1 MDKSGISFE
10 RQSQIRELFEANQT
24 HNQRISTY
32 DKRQL
37 DELKNKT
44 MLIDDKP
51 TEGQDEKRRKR
62 NKKRKEKRRKQQAKQ
77 VAMPEAKEQPESSC
91 RLA

>member
-1 MDKSGISFE
+1 MLKEEKQANTTLIEDK
-10 RQSQIRELFEANQT
+10 L
-24 HNQRISTY
+24 
-32 DKRQL
+32 
-37 DELKNKT
+37 
-44 MLIDDKP
+44 

-91 RLA
+91 RLT

>member
-1 MDKSGISFE
+1 MAKCGISFE

-24 HNQRISTY
+24 HNQRISPY

-51 TEGQDEKRRKR
+51 IEGQDEKKR
-62 NKKRKEKRRKQQAKQ
+62 IKNKKRK
-77 VAMPEAKEQPESSC
+77 
-91 RLA
+91 